1 MCLIRPRGRMFHPTG
16 PHHASSRLFG
26 TTSKPQ
32 NSFFFLGRPTML
44 PDKKFK
50 CMKCDKSYKH
60 KPNLYRHSK
69 YECDGVPRFV
79 CEICGKAYT
88 QKVTLKQHVDS
99 LHLTAVFK
107 FDNIFRGYRPKRED
121 FDPSGAS

>member
-1 MCLIRPRGRMFHPTG
+1 M
-16 PHHASSRLFG
+16 
-26 TTSKPQ
+26 
-32 NSFFFLGRPTML
+32 

-107 FDNIFRGYRPKRED
+107 FDNIFRGYRSKRED
-121 FDPSGAS
+121 YDPSGAL